1 MRFLHPGNS
10 SVQSGK
16 LFLVMHSARDARQ
29 FELSSIH
36 SGVNRSDKKHGFS
49 LSYVQFVIF
58 RLTRW
63 FILRVCNGRRGNFFF
78 LSLSRVFLT
87 MALERRSDR
96 CHFCRRKISP
106 RTKRS
111 RRIVDNVKCDSC
123 QQLFRDPLRQ
133 RFSTGKIISPIY
145 SLINPALNFIFTAPG
160 SSSIRSKSF

>member
-1 MRFLHPGNS
+1 
-10 SVQSGK
+10 
-16 LFLVMHSARDARQ
+16 MHSARNARQ

-78 LSLSRVFLT
+78 FIFFIPIP
-87 MALERRSDR
+87 RSAYFWQWCPKEDPTAAIFVVVKYR
-96 CHFCRRKISP
+96 HV
-106 RTKRS
+106 RTRS

-160 SSSIRSKSF
+160 TSSVRSKSF

>member
-10 SVQSGK
+10 SIQSGK
-16 LFLVMHSARDARQ
+16 FFLVMHSTRDARQ

-63 FILRVCNGRRGNFFF
+63 FILRVCNGRRGKIFFMPIP
-78 LSLSRVFLT
+78 LRVFLT
-87 MALERRSDR
+87 MVPERRSDR

-106 RTKRS
+106 RTNVLAGSWITWNVTRVS
-111 RRIVDNVKCDSC
+111 SFFEIRFDNAS
-123 QQLFRDPLRQ
+123 PL
-133 RFSTGKIISPIY
+133 GK
-145 SLINPALNFIFTAPG
+145 
-160 SSSIRSKSF
+160 